1 MTGSDVAVVLVSVA
15 ALLAT
20 AALAG
25 AAVWL
30 VMVVRDLRK
39 AVDRLSVETD
49 AALVEMRAV
58 VEQAEDDLERADSV
72 IATLESVSDRVD
84 AASELAVETFSR
96 PVIKAVSIGS
106 GTARAARRLRRRA

>member
-1 MTGSDVAVVLVSVA
+1 MSGGDLAVVVVAVA

-30 VMVVRDLRK
+30 VVVVRDLRQ
-39 AVDRLSVETD
+39 AVDRLVVETD
-49 AALVEMRAV
+49 ATLVEMRAV
-58 VEQAEDDLERADSV
+58 VDQAEDDLERADSV

-96 PVIKAVSIGS
+96 PVIRAVSIGS

>member
-1 MTGSDVAVVLVSVA
+1 MSGADLAVVVVSTA

-20 AALAG
+20 AALAAG
-25 AAVWL
+25 AVWL
-30 VMVVRDLRK
+30 VTVVRDLQR
-39 AVDRLSVETD
+39 AVERLVVESD
-49 AALVEMRAV
+49 AALAEMRAV
-58 VEQAEDDLERADSV
+58 VAQAEDDLERADSV
-72 IATLESVSDRVD
+72 LATLESVSDRVD

>member
-1 MTGSDVAVVLVSVA
+1 VTGGDLSVVVVSVA

-20 AALAG
+20 AALGG

-30 VMVVRDLRK
+30 VLVVRDLRR
-39 AVDRLSVETD
+39 AVDRLTVETD
-49 AALVEMRAV
+49 RTLVEMRAV
-58 VEQAEDDLERADSV
+58 VDQAEDDLERADSV

-96 PVIKAVSIGS
+96 PVIKAVSLGS
-106 GTARAARRLRRRA
+106 GTARAARKLRGRG

>member
-1 MTGSDVAVVLVSVA
+1 MTGGDVAVVVVSVA
-15 ALLAT
+15 AVVAT

-30 VMVVRDLRK
+30 ALVVRDLRR
-39 AVDRLSVETD
+39 AVDRLVVETD
-49 AALVEMRAV
+49 ATLAEMQAV
-58 VEQAEDDLERADSV
+58 VRDAEDDLDRADSV

-96 PVIKAVSIGS
+96 PVIKAVSLGS
-106 GTARAARRLRRRA
+106 GTARAARKLRGRG

>member
-1 MTGSDVAVVLVSVA
+1 MSGSDLAAVLVSVVAVLA
-15 ALLAT
+15 AAG
-20 AALAG
+20 LAG

-30 VMVVRDLRK
+30 VAIARQLRR
-39 AVDRLSVETD
+39 AVDRFAAETD
-49 AALVEMRAV
+49 DAV
-58 VEQAEDDLERADSV
+58 RELRSLLAQAGDDLERADSV
-72 IATLESVSDRVD
+72 LTTLESVSDRVD

>member
-1 MTGSDVAVVLVSVA
+1 MSGGDLAVVLVSVA

-30 VMVVRDLRK
+30 VVIVRDLRR
-39 AVDRLSVETD
+39 AVDRLVVETD
-49 AALVEMRAV
+49 ATLVEMRAV
-58 VEQAEDDLERADSV
+58 VDQAEDDLERADSV

-96 PVIKAVSIGS
+96 PVIRAVSIGS

>member
-1 MTGSDVAVVLVSVA
+1 MSGGDLAVVVVSVA

-30 VMVVRDLRK
+30 VLTVRDLRR
-39 AVDRLSVETD
+39 AVDRLVGETD
-49 AALVEMRAV
+49 ATLADMRAV
-58 VEQAEDDLERADSV
+58 IDQANDDLERADSV

-96 PVIKAVSIGS
+96 PVIRAVSIGS
-106 GTARAARRLRRRA
+106 GTARAARRLRKRA